1 MDRLG
6 SHEVCYNCKRT
17 LNRKAIDMTPTEIE
31 KLQRF
36 LRQTFGNHGIS
47 LARRPEAVD
56 SAELQINGETFG
68 AVYRDEDEGELSYNI
83 QMTVLSEDLTWPL
96 LFIKFEWLEDRQ
108 TLTSRMQLQN
118 QSPAKHAGC

>member
-6 SHEVCYNCKRT
+6 SPVVCYKCKRAS
-17 LNRKAIDMTPTEIE
+17 NRKAIKMNPTEIE

-47 LARRPEAVD
+47 LARRPEADD

-68 AVYRDEDEGELSYNI
+68 AVYKDEDEGELSYSI
-83 QMTVLSEDLTWPL
+83 QMTVLSEDL
-96 LFIKFEWLEDRQ
+96 
-108 TLTSRMQLQN
+108 N
-118 QSPAKHAGC
+118 

>member
-1 MDRLG
+1 
-6 SHEVCYNCKRT
+6 
-17 LNRKAIDMTPTEIE
+17 MTPTEIE

-47 LARRPEAVD
+47 LARRPEADD

-68 AVYRDEDEGELSYNI
+68 AVYKDEDEGELSYNI
-83 QMTVLSEDLTWPL
+83 QMTVLSEDLNWPL
-96 LFIKFEWLEDRQ
+96 VFVKSEWLEYRQ

-118 QSPAKHAGC
+118 QSPAKHASWSYND